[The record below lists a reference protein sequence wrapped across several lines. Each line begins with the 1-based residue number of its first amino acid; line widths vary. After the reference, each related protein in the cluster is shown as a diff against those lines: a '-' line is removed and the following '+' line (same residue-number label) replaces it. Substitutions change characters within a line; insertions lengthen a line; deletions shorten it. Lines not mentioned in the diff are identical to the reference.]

1 MGEGPGKMKQSLT
14 QRYGRISARDPASR
28 DNALLLEE
36 NARLQVRAR
45 ALEEFERRVKRSFS
59 WRCTKFV
66 DRLAER
72 FLPARSRGRKACN
85 WIILLLRSAALGHG
99 DRERLNIPAVSVLLS
114 CLVRK
119 DFGRIGTGGAANYAG
134 FETGYEEWLER
145 QDAVLTG
152 NFARTGTEP
161 GLVRVISVAPHVGAD
176 KTRNAVKGSGP
187 EWQTTTIGRETSVNG
202 LNGIVSSVPERWVIF
217 LENSDYLHPHVP
229 RVIRHVLSV
238 QGDTE
243 LIYWD
248 HDYTDGKRR
257 RNPYFKPAWSQSLLS
272 SQNYLGNAFAISK
285 RLFECAGG
293 FRELS
298 VYDLLLRAT
307 SRNLR
312 IVHVPRLLLSID
324 ESLPRWLALD
334 DRQSLSSAPAQQ
346 HGPLV
351 SIIIP
356 TRDKAA
362 VLEKCLTTLSELTE
376 YRNYEI
382 TVGDNSSGEPET
394 ASLFRR
400 WEGRI
405 RTMSVPQ
412 TLNVSA
418 INNRAA
424 AAAGGDLLLFLSN
437 DVEVIEPQW
446 LGAMVE
452 QAVEPGAGAVGAK
465 LLYPDGTIQHAG
477 IVVGLSGLADN
488 AFRGAP
494 GTGTVYH
501 DLENSLRECSAVTAA
516 CLLIRKSVFEEMNGF
531 NENLPVCFNDVDLGI
546 RLFMAGYRN
555 VYVPSARLTHH
566 ESMPRGK
573 TPPVKDTSEAFPM
586 LGEFIRVGDPFYNPN
601 LQLFGASFV
610 RGRNVPRVV

>member
-1 MGEGPGKMKQSLT
+1 M
-14 QRYGRISARDPASR
+14 
-28 DNALLLEE
+28 
-36 NARLQVRAR
+36 
-45 ALEEFERRVKRSFS
+45 
-59 WRCTKFV
+59 
-66 DRLAER
+66 
-72 FLPARSRGRKACN
+72 
-85 WIILLLRSAALGHG
+85 
-99 DRERLNIPAVSVLLS
+99 LLS
-114 CLVRK
+114 CLARK
-119 DFGRIGTGGAANYAG
+119 EFSRIGTDGTANYAG
-134 FETGYEEWLER
+134 FETAYEEWLER
-145 QDAVLTG
+145 QDAVLTR
-152 NFARTGTEP
+152 NFARTGTQP
-161 GLVRVISVAPHVGAD
+161 GLVRVISIASHMGAD
-176 KTRNAVKGSGP
+176 KTRNAVKGPGP
-187 EWQTTTIGRETSVNG
+187 AWQTTTIGRDSSVDG
-202 LNGIVSSVPERWVIF
+202 LNGIVSSVPEPWVIF

-229 RVIRHVLSV
+229 RVIKHVLSV
-238 QGDTE
+238 QSDTE

-257 RNPYFKPAWSQSLLS
+257 QNPYFKPAWSQSLFF
-272 SQNYLGNAFAISK
+272 SQNYLGNAFAISR
-285 RLFECAGG
+285 RLFEYTGG

-307 SRNLR
+307 SRSPR

-334 DRQSLSSAPAQQ
+334 DGESLSSAPAQQ
-346 HGPLV
+346 DGPLV

-362 VLEKCLTTLSELTE
+362 VLEKCLTTLSEVTE

-382 TVGDNSSGEPET
+382 TVVDNSSREPET
-394 ASLFRR
+394 ASVFKR

-405 RTMSVPQ
+405 RTMSVPE
-412 TLNVSA
+412 TFNFSA

-424 AAAGGDLLLFLSN
+424 AAAGGDLLLFLNN

-452 QAVEPGAGAVGAK
+452 QAVEPGTGAVGAK

-566 ESMPRGK
+566 ESMSRGRAS
-573 TPPVKDTSEAFPM
+573 PVTDTIEAFRTW
-586 LGEFIRVGDPFYNPN
+586 GEFIRVGDPFYNPN
-601 LQLFGASFV
+601 LELFGASFV
-610 RGRNVPRVV
+610 RGRKVPRVV